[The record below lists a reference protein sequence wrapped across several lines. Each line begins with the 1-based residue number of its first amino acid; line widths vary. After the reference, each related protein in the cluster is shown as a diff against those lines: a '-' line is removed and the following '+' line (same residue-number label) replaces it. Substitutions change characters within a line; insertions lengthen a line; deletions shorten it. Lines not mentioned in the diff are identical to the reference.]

1 MRKAAHPERSFGIS
15 VGTVLLLIS
24 AYAIWHGRTTLAAG
38 TGSIGFVLL
47 GLGLTRPSALRIP
60 SAIWWRFALV
70 LGAINTRVILT
81 LAFVLVC
88 VPVGLVW
95 RLIRYDPLARNRR
108 AMPGWTLYPARYRD
122 PSHYSRMY

>member
-24 AYAIWHGRTTLAAG
+24 AYAIWHGRT
-38 TGSIGFVLL
+38 
-47 GLGLTRPSALRIP
+47 SAM
-60 SAIWWRFALV
+60 WWRFALV